1 MPEFAVS
8 WIQRPVERVAEIVG
22 RHDAEGAYRGERAA
36 LGAAERVVVVAEP
49 NVLTFGAAWE
59 ADAIHEH
66 LARLQAFPF
75 ARV

>member
-8 WIQRPVERVAEIVG
+8 RVQRPVERVAEVVG
-22 RHDAEGAYRGERAA
+22 RDDAEGAYRGQRAA

-49 NVLTFGAAWE
+49 NVLTFGAARE
-59 ADAIHEH
+59 ADAVHEH
-66 LARLQAFPF
+66 VARLHAFPF

>member
-36 LGAAERVVVVAEP
+36 LGTAEGVVALAEP
-49 NVLTFGAAWE
+49 NVLPFRATGQ
-59 ADAIHEH
+59 ADAVHEH
-66 LARLQAFPF
+66 V
-75 ARV
+75 ARVHALPLTRV